1 MFWMRVLHVAGCM
14 CVCACVQS
22 DFDECVLTDGV
33 TPLKPAS
40 TSSSAL
46 LSCLHIEVKPPFK
59 SVPHC
64 NGTAQRMNKQLV
76 TWNSST
82 SLFFTHLM
90 NECLKK
96 ALIFFFKKTSILCHY
111 SCVSSS
117 RCHDPGNLTSKPPTL
132 IIPLMQLMKNEG
144 SKCITP

>member
-1 MFWMRVLHVAGCM
+1 MRVLHVAGCV

-40 TSSSAL
+40 TSSPAL
-46 LSCLHIEVKPPFK
+46 LSCLYIEVKPPFK

-90 NECLKK
+90 NECFKK
-96 ALIFFFKKTSILCHY
+96 ALNMFY

-117 RCHDPGNLTSKPPTL
+117 RCHDPGNLTSKPSTL